1 MTSTNDMEKQPLLEA
16 QREPEREPTLSELQ
30 QDVRKAQ
37 RAYMRAWSRST
48 SGKLHRWIMI
58 SVTLILTM
66 FVILCM
72 VLMVE
77 DTLDDEDEGRY
88 FDGRVPLEAHIMSKC
103 PDAKDCLHDMILPAM
118 QNISHKVDFK
128 LSYIGTNTDDDEG
141 VICMHGPE
149 ECLGNIIEL
158 CAAQLYPD
166 PKTYLGFVM
175 CMTREYDDIPKR
187 TLVED
192 CALEHSMSM
201 EDLNNCTNQD
211 DGSLSVDML
220 RASFNRTAEA
230 GVTKSC
236 TVRLNGQT
244 RCIRDGGEWK
254 DCDGGS
260 TAQDLVADILDQA
273 YSGWSEVA
281 A

>member
-1 MTSTNDMEKQPLLEA
+1 MSSTSDMEKQPLLEA
-16 QREPEREPTLSELQ
+16 QREPEHEPTLSELQ

-58 SVTLILTM
+58 SVTLILTLI
-66 FVILCM
+66 VILCM
-72 VLMVE
+72 GLMVE
-77 DTLDDEDEGRY
+77 DTLDDDDEGRY
-88 FDGRVPLEAHIMSKC
+88 FDGRIPLEAHIMSKC

-128 LSYIGTNTDDDEG
+128 LSYIGTNTDDDDG

-175 CMTREYDDIPKR
+175 CMTREYDDIPRR

-192 CALEHSMSM
+192 CVLEHSMSM